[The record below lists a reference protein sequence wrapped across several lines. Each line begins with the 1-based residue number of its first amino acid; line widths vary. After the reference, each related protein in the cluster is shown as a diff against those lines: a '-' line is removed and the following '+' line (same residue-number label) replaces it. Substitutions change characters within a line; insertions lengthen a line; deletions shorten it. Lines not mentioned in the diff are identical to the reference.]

1 LRSSEMATFFLAE
14 AGETP
19 GCHPMTLTRSLGEFP
34 LANIPLR
41 RQQAAALL
49 ALGLSESAGADAD
62 LTVHASAWFSSA
74 ELATFVADSSYGSM
88 TTVEG
93 VTLIARKS
101 GGRGLRASQSFAITY
116 AWDLLR
122 ANVEAMTA
130 RKTYAQE
137 SGAHASLYVD
147 GRLQVGK
154 GTKILPGVVIEGDVI
169 IGDNCKV
176 GPNCY
181 IRGSTSI
188 GDKCHVGQA
197 VEIKNSILLPGT
209 NVGHLSYLGDSILG
223 EKVNF
228 GAGTITSNLRHD
240 GGAHRSPVAGLMV
253 DTGRRKLGAIVGD
266 GVHTGIHTSLYPG
279 RKLWP
284 KSSTLPG
291 AIVDKDILS

>member
-1 LRSSEMATFFLAE
+1 MATFFIPE

-19 GCHPMTLTRSLGEFP
+19 GCHPLTITRSLGEFP
-34 LANIPLR
+34 LGNVTLR
-41 RQQAAALL
+41 RHQQAALL
-49 ALGLSESAGADAD
+49 AVGLSAATGADAD
-62 LTVHASAWFSSA
+62 LTVHPAAWFESA
-74 ELATFVADSSYGSM
+74 ELATFVADASYGTFM
-88 TTVEG
+88 TADG
-93 VTLIARKS
+93 VVLITRMS
-101 GGRGLRASQSFAITY
+101 GGRDLRATQSFAITY

-122 ANVEAMTA
+122 ANVEAMTV
-130 RKTYAQE
+130 RKHYVQE

-169 IGDNCKV
+169 IGDHCKV

-240 GGAHRSPVAGLMV
+240 GGAHRSPVAGRMV

-284 KSSTLPG
+284 KTTTLPG

>member
-1 LRSSEMATFFLAE
+1 MATFFIPA

-19 GCHPMTLTRSLGEFP
+19 GCHPLTVTRALGDFP
-34 LANIPLR
+34 LANLALR
-41 RQQAAALL
+41 RHQQAALIA
-49 ALGLSESAGADAD
+49 AGLTEGAGTEAD
-62 LTVHASAWFSSA
+62 LMVHPAAWFAPA
-74 ELATFVADSSYGSM
+74 ELATFVADPSYASLS
-88 TTVEG
+88 TAEG
-93 VTLIARKS
+93 VVILSRKS
-101 GGRGLRASQSFAITY
+101 GARELRASQSFALTY
-116 AWDLLR
+116 SWDLLR
-122 ANVEAMTA
+122 ANAEAMTA
-130 RKTYAQE
+130 RKNYVQE

-169 IGDNCKV
+169 IGDHCKV

-240 GGAHRSPVAGLMV
+240 GGAHRSPVEGRMV

-266 GVHTGIHTSLYPG
+266 GVHTGIHTSIYPG

-284 KSSTLPG
+284 KTATLPG
-291 AIVDKDILS
+291 AIVDKDLLS

>member
-1 LRSSEMATFFLAE
+1 MATFYIPAS
-14 AGETP
+14 GDTP
-19 GCHPMTLTRSLGEFP
+19 GCHPLTITRNLAEFP

-41 RQQAAALL
+41 RHQQAALL
-49 ALGLSESAGADAD
+49 AAGLSEAGESMAD
-62 LTVHASAWFSSA
+62 LLVNPSAWFASA
-74 ELATFVADSSYGSM
+74 ELATFVADTSYGTM
-88 TTVEG
+88 TSLDGSVILTRQG
-93 VTLIARKS
+93 SSRD
-101 GGRGLRASQSFAITY
+101 LRATQSFAITY
-116 AWDLLR
+116 SWDLLK
-122 ANVEAMTA
+122 ANVEAMTS
-130 RKTYAQE
+130 RKTYTQE

-181 IRGSTSI
+181 IRGSTVI

-240 GGAHRSPVAGLMV
+240 GGAHHSPVAGLMI

-266 GVHTGIHTSLYPG
+266 GVHTGIHTSIYPG

-284 KSSTLPG
+284 KTVTLPG
-291 AIVDKDILS
+291 AIVHKDILA

>member
-1 LRSSEMATFFLAE
+1 MATFHIPAS
-14 AGETP
+14 GEVD
-19 GCHPMTLTRSLGEFP
+19 GCHPLTLTRSLGDFP
-34 LANIPLR
+34 LANVPLR
-41 RQQAAALL
+41 RHQQAALIA
-49 ALGLSESAGADAD
+49 AGLTEAAGPDAD
-62 LTVHASAWFSSA
+62 FSVHPAAWFASA
-74 ELATFVADSSYGSM
+74 ELATFVAEPSYASM
-88 TTVEG
+88 TMGEG
-93 VTLIARKS
+93 IILLTRKGGARE
-101 GGRGLRASQSFAITY
+101 LRATQSYAIIFS
-116 AWDLLR
+116 WDLLR

-130 RKTYAQE
+130 RKSYVQE

-169 IGDNCKV
+169 IGDNCKI

-223 EKVNF
+223 EKVNL

-240 GGAHRSPVAGLMV
+240 GGAHRSPVEGRMV
-253 DTGRRKLGAIVGD
+253 DTGRRKLGAIIGD
-266 GVHTGIHTSLYPG
+266 GVHTGIHTSIYPG
-279 RKLWP
+279 RKFWP
-284 KSSTLPG
+284 KTSTLPG
-291 AIVDKDILS
+291 AIVDKDILA

>member
-1 LRSSEMATFFLAE
+1 MSTFHIPFT
-14 AGETP
+14 GETV
-19 GCHPMTLTRSLGEFP
+19 GCHPLTATRSLADFP
-34 LANIPLR
+34 LANMSLR
-41 RQQAAALL
+41 RHQQAALIAAGL
-49 ALGLSESAGADAD
+49 AEAAGPTAELQVNPA
-62 LTVHASAWFSSA
+62 AWFASA
-74 ELATFVADSSYGSM
+74 ELATFVADASYGSL
-88 TTVEG
+88 TVDDG
-93 VTLIARKS
+93 SVLLRRQ
-101 GGRGLRASQSFAITY
+101 GGTRELRATQSFAISY
-116 AWDLLR
+116 GWDLLR

-130 RKTYAQE
+130 RKAYVQE

-181 IRGSTSI
+181 IRGSTAI
-188 GDKCHVGQA
+188 GDRCHVGQA

-223 EKVNF
+223 EKVNL

-240 GGAHRSPVAGLMV
+240 GGTHRSPVEGRMV

-266 GVHTGIHTSLYPG
+266 GVHTGIHTSIYPG

-284 KSSTLPG
+284 KTSTLPG

>member
-1 LRSSEMATFFLAE
+1 MATFHIPA
-14 AGETP
+14 AGDTA
-19 GCHPMTLTRSLGEFP
+19 GCHPLTVSRSLADFP
-34 LANIPLR
+34 LANMPLR
-41 RQQAAALL
+41 RQQQAALI
-49 ALGLSESAGADAD
+49 AAGLTEAAGPAAD
-62 LTVHASAWFSSA
+62 LQVNPLSWFASA
-74 ELATFVADSSYGSM
+74 ELATFVADTSYGTM
-88 TTVEG
+88 TSSDGSVLLTRQG
-93 VTLIARKS
+93 SSRD
-101 GGRGLRASQSFAITY
+101 LRATQSFAIKFS
-116 AWDLLR
+116 WDLLK
-122 ANVEAMTA
+122 ANVEAMTS
-130 RKTYAQE
+130 RKTYTQE

-240 GGAHRSPVAGLMV
+240 GGAHRSPIEGRMV

-266 GVHTGIHTSLYPG
+266 GVHTGIHTSIYPG

-284 KSSTLPG
+284 KTATLPG
-291 AIVDKDILS
+291 AIVDKDILI

>member
-1 LRSSEMATFFLAE
+1 
-14 AGETP
+14 
-19 GCHPMTLTRSLGEFP
+19 
-34 LANIPLR
+34 LR
-41 RQQAAALL
+41 RHQLAALV
-49 ALGLSESAGADAD
+49 AAGLTEATGADAD
-62 LTVHASAWFSSA
+62 LTVHPAAWFAPA
-74 ELATFVADSSYGSM
+74 ELATFVADASYG
-88 TTVEG
+88 
-93 VTLIARKS
+93 TLSVADGIVLLTRK
-101 GGRGLRASQSFAITY
+101 GGSRELRATQSFAIVY

-122 ANVEAMTA
+122 ANVEAMTL
-130 RKTYAQE
+130 RKNYVQE

-169 IGDNCKV
+169 IGDHCKV

-181 IRGSTSI
+181 IRGSTAI

-240 GGAHRSPVAGLMV
+240 GGTHRSPVEGRMV

-284 KSSTLPG
+284 KTSTLPG
-291 AIVDKDILS
+291 AIVDQDILS

>member
-1 LRSSEMATFFLAE
+1 MATFHITE
-14 AGETP
+14 AGESK
-19 GCHPMTLTRSLGEFP
+19 GCHPLTLTRSLAEFP
-34 LANIPLR
+34 LANMSLLR
-41 RQQAAALL
+41 HQQAALIA
-49 ALGLSESAGADAD
+49 AGLTEASGSGADFN
-62 LTVHASAWFSSA
+62 VHPAAWFAPA
-74 ELATFVADSSYGSM
+74 ELATFITDGSYGKMMSS
-88 TTVEG
+88 EG
-93 VTLIARKS
+93 VVLASRHAGAREF
-101 GGRGLRASQSFAITY
+101 RVTQSFVITY
-116 AWDLLR
+116 SWDLLR
-122 ANVEAMTA
+122 ANAEAMTS
-130 RKTYAQE
+130 RKNYAQE
-137 SGAHASLYVD
+137 SGAHDSLYVD

-181 IRGSTSI
+181 IRGSTAI

-240 GGAHRSPVAGLMV
+240 GGAHRSPVEGRMV

-284 KSSTLPG
+284 KTSTLPG
-291 AIVDKDILS
+291 AIVDKDLLA

>member
-1 LRSSEMATFFLAE
+1 MTTFRLTD

-19 GCHPMTLTRSLGEFP
+19 GCHPLTLTRTLGDFP
-34 LANIPLR
+34 IANLALR
-41 RQQAAALL
+41 HHQAAALQS
-49 ALGLSESAGADAD
+49 LGLLETQGTDAD
-62 LTVHASAWFSSA
+62 LTVHAAAWFSAA
-74 ELATFVADSSYGSM
+74 ELATFFADASYGTL
-88 TTVEG
+88 TTAEG
-93 VTLIARKS
+93 VILLARKVP
-101 GGRGLRASQSFAITY
+101 GRDLRASQSFAITY

-122 ANVEAMTA
+122 ANAEAMTA
-130 RKTYAQE
+130 RKNYVQE

-181 IRGSTSI
+181 IRGSTAI

-240 GGAHRSPVAGLMV
+240 GGTHRSPVSGRMV

-284 KSSTLPG
+284 LATTLPG

>member
-1 LRSSEMATFFLAE
+1 MASFFLPE

-19 GCHPMTLTRSLGEFP
+19 GCHPLTVTRSLGDFP
-34 LANIPLR
+34 LANVTLR
-41 RQQAAALL
+41 RHQLAALL
-49 ALGLSESAGADAD
+49 AAGLTEATRPDAD
-62 LTVHASAWFSSA
+62 LTVHPAAWFSPA
-74 ELATFVADSSYGSM
+74 ELATFVADPSYG
-88 TTVEG
+88 
-93 VTLIARKS
+93 TLSLADGIVLLTRKAGS
-101 GGRGLRASQSFAITY
+101 RDLRATQSFAIVY

-122 ANVEAMTA
+122 ANVEAMTS
-130 RKTYAQE
+130 RKHYVQE

-169 IGDNCKV
+169 IGDHCKV

-181 IRGSTSI
+181 IRGSTAI

-240 GGAHRSPVAGLMV
+240 GGAHRSPVGGRMV

-284 KSSTLPG
+284 KTSTLPG

>member
-1 LRSSEMATFFLAE
+1 MATFHIPSS
-14 AGETP
+14 GDSV
-19 GCHPMTLTRSLGEFP
+19 GCHPLTLTRSLGEFP
-34 LANIPLR
+34 LGNVALR
-41 RQQAAALL
+41 RHQQAALIGA
-49 ALGLSESAGADAD
+49 GLTEAPGPDAD
-62 LTVHASAWFSSA
+62 LIVHPAAWFTQA
-74 ELATFVADSSYGSM
+74 ELATFVAEPSYGNM
-88 TTVEG
+88 TVAEG
-93 VTLIARKS
+93 VVLLSRK
-101 GGRGLRASQSFAITY
+101 GATRNLVVTQSFAIAY
-116 AWDLLR
+116 SWDLLR
-122 ANVEAMTA
+122 ANVEAITS
-130 RKTYAQE
+130 RKSYVQE

-188 GDKCHVGQA
+188 GDKCHIGQA

-240 GGAHRSPVAGLMV
+240 GGAHRSPIEGQMV
-253 DTGRRKLGAIVGD
+253 DTGRRKLGALIGD
-266 GVHTGIHTSLYPG
+266 GVHTGIHTAIYPG

-284 KSSTLPG
+284 KTSTLPG
-291 AIVDKDILS
+291 AIVDKDILA

>member
-1 LRSSEMATFFLAE
+1 MATFLIPPS
-14 AGETP
+14 GETP
-19 GCHPMTLTRSLGEFP
+19 GCHPLTKTRALSTCPVANLSLREHQVAALVRLGLKESSDATADLQVHPAAWFDAAELAACVGDTNVGTLV
-34 LANIPLR
+34 LADGTVLLR
-41 RQQAAALL
+41 RQ
-49 ALGLSESAGADAD
+49 AGGHEVRA
-62 LTVHASAWFSSA
+62 
-74 ELATFVADSSYGSM
+74 VA
-88 TTVEG
+88 
-93 VTLIARKS
+93 
-101 GGRGLRASQSFAITY
+101 SFAIGY

-122 ANVEAMTA
+122 ANAEALTA
-130 RKTYAQE
+130 RRAYVME
-137 SGAHASLYVD
+137 SAAHPSLYVD

-169 IGDNCKV
+169 IGDGCKI

-188 GDKCHVGQA
+188 GDRCHIGQA
-197 VEIKNSILLPGT
+197 VEIKNSILLTGT
-209 NVGHLSYLGDSILG
+209 NVGHLSYVGDSVLG

-240 GGAHRSPVAGLMV
+240 GGSHRSPVEGRMI

-266 GVHTGIHTSLYPG
+266 GVHTGIHTSVYPG

-284 KSSTLPG
+284 KTSTLPG

>member
-1 LRSSEMATFFLAE
+1 MATFFIPE

-19 GCHPMTLTRSLGEFP
+19 GCHPLTITRSLGEFP
-34 LANIPLR
+34 LGNVTLR
-41 RQQAAALL
+41 RHQQAALL
-49 ALGLSESAGADAD
+49 AVGLSAATGADAD
-62 LTVHASAWFSSA
+62 LTVHPAAWFESA
-74 ELATFVADSSYGSM
+74 ELATFVADASYGTL
-88 TTVEG
+88 TTADG
-93 VTLIARKS
+93 VVLITRKS
-101 GGRGLRASQSFAITY
+101 GGRELRATQSFAITY

-122 ANVEAMTA
+122 ANVEVMTV
-130 RKTYAQE
+130 RKHYVQE

-169 IGDNCKV
+169 IGDHCKV

-240 GGAHRSPVAGLMV
+240 GGAHRSPVAGRMV

-284 KSSTLPG
+284 KTTTLPG
-291 AIVDKDILS
+291 AVVDKDILS

>member
-1 LRSSEMATFFLAE
+1 MASFLLPE
-14 AGETP
+14 PGETP
-19 GCHPMTLTRSLGEFP
+19 GCHPLTLTRALGEFP
-34 LANIPLR
+34 LANVTLR
-41 RQQAAALL
+41 RHQLATLL
-49 ALGLSESAGADAD
+49 AAGLTEAVGIEAEIS
-62 LTVHASAWFSSA
+62 VHPAAWFAPA
-74 ELATFVADSSYGSM
+74 ELATFVADASYG
-88 TTVEG
+88 TLTVADG
-93 VTLIARKS
+93 TVLLTRK
-101 GGRGLRASQSFAITY
+101 GGSRDLRATQSFAILY
-116 AWDLLR
+116 SWDLLR

-130 RKTYAQE
+130 RKHYAQE

-169 IGDNCKV
+169 IGDHCKV

-197 VEIKNSILLPGT
+197 VEIKNCILLPGT

-240 GGAHRSPVAGLMV
+240 GGAHRSPVAGRMV

-284 KSSTLPG
+284 KTSTLPG
-291 AIVDKDILS
+291 AIVDQDILS

>member
-1 LRSSEMATFFLAE
+1 MATFFLAE

-93 VTLIARKS
+93 VILIARKS

>member
-1 LRSSEMATFFLAE
+1 MATFHIPSS
-14 AGETP
+14 GDSV
-19 GCHPMTLTRSLGEFP
+19 GCHPLTLTRSLGEFP
-34 LANIPLR
+34 LGNVALR
-41 RQQAAALL
+41 RHQQAALIGA
-49 ALGLSESAGADAD
+49 GLTEAPGPDAD
-62 LTVHASAWFSSA
+62 LIVHPAAWFTQA
-74 ELATFVADSSYGSM
+74 ELATFVAEPSYGTM
-88 TTVEG
+88 TVAEG
-93 VTLIARKS
+93 VVLLSRK
-101 GGRGLRASQSFAITY
+101 GATRNLVVTQSFAIAY
-116 AWDLLR
+116 SWDLLR
-122 ANVEAMTA
+122 ANVEAMTS
-130 RKTYAQE
+130 RKSYVQE

-188 GDKCHVGQA
+188 GDKCHIGQA

-240 GGAHRSPVAGLMV
+240 GGAHRSPIEGQMV
-253 DTGRRKLGAIVGD
+253 DTGRRKLGALIGD
-266 GVHTGIHTSLYPG
+266 GVHTGIHTAIYPG

-284 KSSTLPG
+284 KTSTLPG
-291 AIVDKDILS
+291 AIVDKDTLA

>member
-1 LRSSEMATFFLAE
+1 
-14 AGETP
+14 
-19 GCHPMTLTRSLGEFP
+19 
-34 LANIPLR
+34 LR
-41 RQQAAALL
+41 RHQAAALL
-49 ALGLSESAGADAD
+49 ALGLTEAAGAEAD
-62 LTVHASAWFSSA
+62 LSVHASAWFSSA
-74 ELATFVADSSYGSM
+74 ELATFVADASYGTL
-88 TTVEG
+88 TTADG
-93 VTLIARKS
+93 VVLVARKC
-101 GGRGLRASQSFAITY
+101 GGRELRASQSFAINY

-122 ANVEAMTA
+122 ANVEAMTTRQA
-130 RKTYAQE
+130 YAME

-169 IGDNCKV
+169 IGDHCKV

-240 GGAHRSPVAGLMV
+240 GGAHRSPVAGRMV

-284 KSSTLPG
+284 KTSTLPG
-291 AIVDKDILS
+291 AIVDKDIVA

>member
-1 LRSSEMATFFLAE
+1 MASFFLPE

-19 GCHPMTLTRSLGEFP
+19 GCHPLTLTRPLGEFP
-34 LANIPLR
+34 LGNDTLR
-41 RQQAAALL
+41 RHQLAALL
-49 ALGLSESAGADAD
+49 AAGLTEAVGAEPAIS
-62 LTVHASAWFSSA
+62 VHPAAWFAPS
-74 ELATFVADSSYGSM
+74 ELATFVADGSYATLSAADG
-88 TTVEG
+88 TVLL
-93 VTLIARKS
+93 TRKS
-101 GGRGLRASQSFAITY
+101 GSRDLRATQSFAILY
-116 AWDLLR
+116 SWDLLR
-122 ANVEAMTA
+122 ANAEAMTA
-130 RKTYAQE
+130 RRHYTLE

-181 IRGSTSI
+181 IRGSTAI

-240 GGAHRSPVAGLMV
+240 GGTHRSPVEGRMV
-253 DTGRRKLGAIVGD
+253 DTGRRKLGAIIGD
-266 GVHTGIHTSLYPG
+266 GVHTGIHTSFYPG

-284 KSSTLPG
+284 KTSTLPG
-291 AIVDKDILS
+291 AIVDQDILS

>member
-1 LRSSEMATFFLAE
+1 L
-14 AGETP
+14 
-19 GCHPMTLTRSLGEFP
+19 TLTRSLGEFP
-34 LANIPLR
+34 LGNVALR
-41 RQQAAALL
+41 RHQQAALIGA
-49 ALGLSESAGADAD
+49 GLTEASGPDAD
-62 LTVHASAWFSSA
+62 LIVHPAAWFTQA
-74 ELATFVADSSYGSM
+74 ELATFVADPSYGTM
-88 TTVEG
+88 TIADG
-93 VTLIARKS
+93 VVLLSRK
-101 GGRGLRASQSFAITY
+101 GATRNLVVTQSFAIAY
-116 AWDLLR
+116 SWDLLR
-122 ANVEAMTA
+122 ANVEAMTS
-130 RKTYAQE
+130 RKSYVQE

-188 GDKCHVGQA
+188 GDKCHIGQA

-240 GGAHRSPVAGLMV
+240 GGAHRSPIEGQMV
-253 DTGRRKLGAIVGD
+253 DTGRRKLGAIIGD
-266 GVHTGIHTSLYPG
+266 GVHTGIHSSIYPG

-284 KSSTLPG
+284 KTSTLPG
-291 AIVDKDILS
+291 AIVDKDILA

>member
-1 LRSSEMATFFLAE
+1 MATFFIPT

-19 GCHPMTLTRSLGEFP
+19 GCHPLTVTRALGDFP
-34 LANIPLR
+34 LANLALR
-41 RQQAAALL
+41 RHQQAALIA
-49 ALGLSESAGADAD
+49 AGLTESAVTEAD
-62 LTVHASAWFSSA
+62 LQVHPAAWFAPA
-74 ELATFVADSSYGSM
+74 ELATFVADASYVSLSTAEG
-88 TTVEG
+88 TVIL
-93 VTLIARKS
+93 TRKS
-101 GGRGLRASQSFAITY
+101 GSRDLRASQSFALAY
-116 AWDLLR
+116 SWDLLR
-122 ANVEAMTA
+122 ANAEAMTA
-130 RKTYAQE
+130 RKNYVQE

-169 IGDNCKV
+169 IGDHCKV

-181 IRGSTSI
+181 IRGSTTI

-240 GGAHRSPVAGLMV
+240 GGAHRSPVDGRMV

-266 GVHTGIHTSLYPG
+266 GVHTGIHTSIYPG

-284 KSSTLPG
+284 KTATLPG
-291 AIVDKDILS
+291 AVVDKDLLS

>member
-1 LRSSEMATFFLAE
+1 MNTFRLTD

-19 GCHPMTLTRSLGEFP
+19 GCHPLTSTRALGDFP
-34 LANIPLR
+34 VANLALR
-41 RQQAAALL
+41 HHQAAALQ
-49 ALGLSESAGADAD
+49 ALGLLETQGTEAD
-62 LTVHASAWFSSA
+62 LTVHAAAWFSAA
-74 ELATFVADSSYGSM
+74 ELATFVADASYGTL
-88 TTVEG
+88 TTEEG
-93 VTLIARKS
+93 VILLARNAP
-101 GGRGLRASQSFAITY
+101 GRDLRARQSFAITY

-122 ANVEAMTA
+122 ANAEAMTS
-130 RKTYAQE
+130 RKTYVQE

-181 IRGSTSI
+181 IRGSTAI

-197 VEIKNSILLPGT
+197 VEIKNSILLSGT
-209 NVGHLSYLGDSILG
+209 NVGHLSYLGDTILG

-240 GGAHRSPVAGLMV
+240 GGPHRSPVAGRMV

-284 KSSTLPG
+284 KTSTLPG
-291 AIVDKDILS
+291 AIVEKDILS

>member
-1 LRSSEMATFFLAE
+1 MATFFLAE

-19 GCHPMTLTRSLGEFP
+19 GCHPLTLTRLLGDFP
-34 LANIPLR
+34 LANIALR
-41 RQQAAALL
+41 RHQASALL
-49 ALGLSESAGADAD
+49 ALGLTETAGADAD
-62 LTVHASAWFSSA
+62 LIVHASAWFSSA
-74 ELATFVADSSYGSM
+74 ELATFVADASYGSM
-88 TTVEG
+88 TTAEG
-93 VTLIARKS
+93 VVLVARKS
-101 GGRGLRASQSFAITY
+101 GGRELRASQSFALTY

-197 VEIKNSILLPGT
+197 VEIKNSILLTGT

-240 GGAHRSPVAGLMV
+240 GGAHRSPVAGRMV

-284 KSSTLPG
+284 KTSTLPG

>member
-1 LRSSEMATFFLAE
+1 MATFHIPP

-19 GCHPMTLTRSLGEFP
+19 GCHPLTVTRSLADFP
-34 LANIPLR
+34 LANVPLR
-41 RQQAAALL
+41 RHQQAALL
-49 ALGLSESAGADAD
+49 AAGWTEAAGAEAD
-62 LTVHASAWFSSA
+62 VQVHPAAWFAQA
-74 ELATFVADSSYGSM
+74 ELATFVADLSYGTMLQADGVVLLRRSVGARELR
-88 TTVEG
+88 TT
-93 VTLIARKS
+93 
-101 GGRGLRASQSFAITY
+101 QSFAI
-116 AWDLLR
+116 AFSWDLLK
-122 ANVEAMTA
+122 ANVEAMTS
-130 RKTYAQE
+130 RKTYVQE

-154 GTKILPGVVIEGDVI
+154 GTKVLPGVVIEGDVI

-181 IRGSTSI
+181 IRGSTAI
-188 GDKCHVGQA
+188 GDRCHVGQA
-197 VEIKNSILLPGT
+197 VEIKNSILLSGT

-240 GGAHRSPVAGLMV
+240 GGSHRSPVAGAMV

-284 KSSTLPG
+284 KTSTLPG
-291 AIVDKDILS
+291 AIVDKDILT